1 MNNDCY
7 KVKIGVV
14 KVRHSNVDIFREQKL
29 GSRNILVKLVKEYAS
44 GKLYRDT
51 QNSWKLIIRESTVL
65 KYKREL
71 LGTILGPRRSQI
83 ALKWKYELN
92 II

>member
-1 MNNDCY
+1 MELLLKISRKRWNTLEVNNDCY

-51 QNSWKLIIRESTVL
+51 QNS
-65 KYKREL
+65 
-71 LGTILGPRRSQI
+71 
-83 ALKWKYELN
+83 
-92 II
+92 